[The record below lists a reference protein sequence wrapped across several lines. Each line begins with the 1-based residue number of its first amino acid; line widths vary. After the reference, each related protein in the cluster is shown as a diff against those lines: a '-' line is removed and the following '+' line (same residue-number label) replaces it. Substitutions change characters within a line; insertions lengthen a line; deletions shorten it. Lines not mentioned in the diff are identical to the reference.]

1 MRRCIYRRDRPKSF
15 GFCRVFL
22 TSHTRTQN
30 IRRTNL
36 HTRQKHAAGLFY
48 PITMRQANNSKLK
61 PLLNWC
67 DRLLQKTVLSV
78 STKRSEINS
87 CFIVTELQT
96 ATNARDANALRS
108 IIRHAENVNFT
119 LLLPKEVD
127 TAQQLLNSLE
137 RIQALKEAVLKLD
150 QKTML
155 ELRNYSKP
163 PELVHQVIKATLLL
177 LGYDITLTTV
187 SNNTSLGFFFRFT
200 LRIER
205 SRT

>member
-1 MRRCIYRRDRPKSF
+1 
-15 GFCRVFL
+15 
-22 TSHTRTQN
+22 
-30 IRRTNL
+30 
-36 HTRQKHAAGLFY
+36 
-48 PITMRQANNSKLK
+48 MRQANNSKLK